1 MNRNLIIVMSGG
13 AIVAILVAFLM
24 QAVMSDQGGGKKVKK
39 KAPMAEVLVAARDK
53 QLGQTLSSADLR
65 WQKWPEDAVFDEA
78 IVRKGDEAP
87 TSRLSGRLVRNI
99 SEGMP
104 VLKSYVSGDTGQN
117 ILATRMKEGER
128 AVAINVD
135 AASMA
140 GGFILPGDNVDVL
153 LTYEMRIRREDTQ
166 LLSTLINQ
174 RAAETVLENVEVL
187 ATGQQA
193 IKEGGEANV
202 ERTVTLAVAPKQAEA
217 LTLASKMGDLSL
229 ALRPIGDKK
238 LKKVDE
244 GDDAVSQFMNER
256 VKRLRKK
263 FDSMTTD
270 VGIATVMRSVNAVK
284 NRDGA
289 MRVYSGGNV
298 VDVTTRQ

>member
-1 MNRNLIIVMSGG
+1 MSGG
-13 AIVAILVAFLM
+13 VVVAILVAFLM
-24 QAVMSDQGGGKKVKK
+24 QAVMSDQGGEKKVKK

-53 QLGQTLSSADLR
+53 QLGETLGHTMGTADLR
-65 WQKWPEDAVFDEA
+65 WQKWPKDALFDEA

-174 RAAETVLENVEVL
+174 RAAETVLEDVEVL

-193 IKEGGEANV
+193 IREGGEANV

-217 LTLASKMGDLSL
+217 LALASKMGDLSL

-238 LKKVDE
+238 LAKSDE
-244 GDDAVSQFMNER
+244 GNDAVSQFMNER
-256 VKRLRKK
+256 VTRLQEK

-270 VGIATVMRSVNAVK
+270 VGIATVMRSVNAMK